1 MIALHKTQIV
11 KDLPNKALH
20 IKREFE
26 APLAH
31 VWRAWTDSNLLD
43 QWWAPKPYKAVT
55 KKINFNEGGYWLYYM
70 LGPDGNKMYARFDY
84 KQITPLKQYAGV
96 DCFCDENG
104 TPSTDFP
111 SMSWVNK
118 FIETSGGT
126 LVEIKVS
133 FDSIADMNKIIELG
147 FEEGFTMAHGNLD
160 EVLAV

>member
-1 MIALHKTQIV
+1 MITLNKTQIV

-20 IKREFE
+20 IKREFA

-31 VWRAWTDSNLLD
+31 VWKAWTDSSLLD

-55 KKINFNEGGYWLYYM
+55 KKLDFKEGGYWLYYM
-70 LGPDGNKMYARFDY
+70 LGPDGSKMYARFDY
-84 KQITPLKQYAGV
+84 KTIIPQKQYSGA

-104 TPSTDFP
+104 NPSSDFP

-118 FIETSGGT
+118 FIETPTGT
-126 LVEIKVS
+126 LVEIKVT
-133 FDSIADMNKIIELG
+133 FASIADLEKIIELG

-160 EVLAV
+160 ELLSV